1 MQLKISDNFDI
12 RELVHPDIFGI
23 CGMRSKAYINP
34 FLPITLEAIKKHLTE
49 QLSGDKEESVTVN
62 NWIWGGDKIDSGL
75 RMPNGTVGSKLS
87 GHKFGAA
94 ADTKYKHHTPH
105 EVFDFIIANQ
115 DLFPYIN
122 RMEDITATPT
132 WNHIEV
138 GSEKRVGNIYIF
150 KP

>member
-12 RELVHPDIFGI
+12 RELVHPDIFDI

-34 FLPITLEAIKKHLTE
+34 LLPITLEAIKKSLTE
-49 QLSGDKEESVTVN
+49 LLGDDREESVIVN
-62 NWIWGGDKIDSGL
+62 NWIWGGDKVDSGL
-75 RMPNGTVGSKLS
+75 RLPHGNVGSKLS
-87 GHKFGAA
+87 GHKFGCA
-94 ADTKYKHHTPH
+94 ADTKYKYHTPQ
-105 EVFDFIIANQ
+105 EAFEFIIANQ

-122 RMEDITATPT
+122 RMEDISYTPT

-138 GSEKRVGNIYIF
+138 GSDKRVGNIYIF